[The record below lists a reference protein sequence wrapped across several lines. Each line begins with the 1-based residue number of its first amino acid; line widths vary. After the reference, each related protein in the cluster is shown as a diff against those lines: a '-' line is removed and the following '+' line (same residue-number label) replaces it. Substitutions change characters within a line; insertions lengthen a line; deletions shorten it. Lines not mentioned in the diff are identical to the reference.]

1 MARFRETK
9 KLRRKERIYEA
20 AMELLKERGFFD
32 THMRDIS
39 ERAEL
44 AVGTLYNYYASKH
57 DLYMEIMEEKYEEI
71 VRRHRRRMIKVINEE
86 DDLCMIFRELTV
98 PLFEEIL
105 DDDMNRWNEIFM
117 AFFSSKSYIDR
128 GMRMDMEA
136 IYFVRTALCRLRKR
150 GLIGAGTDIQAA
162 SFALYSIVA
171 LNFMSYLFSDDIGT
185 KELYSGLEAQFK
197 ILTQGLSARSQTE
210 EDTK

>member
-1 MARFRETK
+1 MVRFRETK

-20 AMELLKERGFFD
+20 AMELLKAKGFFE

-44 AVGTLYNYYASKH
+44 AVGTLYNYYASKY

-86 DDLCMIFRELTV
+86 EDLYTIIREITV
-98 PLFEEIL
+98 PLLEEIL

-117 AFFSSKSYIDR
+117 AFFSSKAYIDR

-136 IYFVRTALCRLRKR
+136 ISFVQLALCRVRKR
-150 GLIGAGTDIQAA
+150 GLINEDTDIKAA
-162 SFALYSIVA
+162 SFALFSVVA
-171 LNFMSYLFSDDIGT
+171 LNFMSYLFSDDIAA
-185 KELYSGLEAQFK
+185 EDMYRGLEAQFK
-197 ILTQGLSARSQTE
+197 ILTKGLSVCTETE
-210 EDTK
+210 EDS